1 MLKGQKGAVTIIIA
15 MIVLSAILMIAM
27 AISSLVFSSSEMGK
41 MSYSSY
47 KSFYASE
54 AGVEF
59 YLYYL
64 IRSGAGYT
72 PTVGDEFNFTLANGS
87 SYKIMIVQTSPSVI
101 FKSIGEYEGTKRA
114 IEIDY

>member
-15 MIVLSAILMIAM
+15 MIVLSAILLIAM
-27 AISSLVFSSSEMGK
+27 AISNLVFSSSEIEK

-54 AGVEF
+54 SGVEF

-64 IRSGAGYT
+64 IRGSVSYT
-72 PTVGDEFNFTLANGS
+72 PAVGDEFNFTLANGS
-87 SYKIMIVQTSPSVI
+87 SYKIKVVQTSPSVI
-101 FKSIGEYEGTKRA
+101 FKSIGVYEGTKRA
-114 IEIDY
+114 IEINY

>member
-15 MIVLSAILMIAM
+15 MVVLSAILLIAM
-27 AISSLVFSSSEMGK
+27 AISNLVFSSSEIEK

-54 AGVEF
+54 SGVEF

-64 IRSGAGYT
+64 IRAAGYS
-72 PTVGDEFNFTLANGS
+72 PAVGDEFNFNLANGS
-87 SYKIMIVQTSPSVI
+87 SYKIKVVQTSPSVI

>member
-15 MIVLSAILMIAM
+15 MVVLSAILLIAI
-27 AISSLVFSSSEMGK
+27 AISNLIFSSSEMER

-64 IRSGAGYT
+64 IRSGGGYT

-87 SYKIMIVQTSPSVI
+87 SYRILVVQTSPSVI
-101 FKSIGEYEGTKRA
+101 FKSIGEHEGTKRA